1 MKQVEFRSVDTGE
14 VIFRGLSD
22 EENGTYYIYNA
33 VNPKVMFSLPMS
45 KQVEDDCDIVEINLD
60 TRLYELLV
68 AYRGVLVDL
77 LWLRNERNERDDFG
91 LQSVYIKEVVLLQG
105 KKNKINQEFSS
116 YWEDHEDDYE
126 YNRNILTDGTPLLFM
141 GNNLFGK
148 VRFSGSLV
156 EVTNKIVEMNKELQK
171 HNYWT
176 YTLTLAGDFENTD
189 VEVDFQGYIVRE
201 LEVAVAEKMNKDF
214 KSVASKLTD

>member
-1 MKQVEFRSVDTGE
+1 MKQVEFRSVDTEE

-22 EENGTYYIYNA
+22 KDTGTYYIYNA

-45 KQVEDDCDIVEINLD
+45 KQVEQDCNIVEITLEQ
-60 TRLYELLV
+60 RLYELLV

-91 LQSVYIKEVVLLQG
+91 SMGDYLKEVVALQG
-105 KKNKINQEFSS
+105 KKNKLNQEFSR
-116 YWEDHEDDYE
+116 YWEDREVDYE
-126 YNRNILTDGTPLLFM
+126 YNRNILTDGTTLLFM

-148 VRFSGSLV
+148 IRFSGSLL

-171 HNYWT
+171 NNYWT
-176 YTLTLAGDFENTD
+176 YTLALAGDFKNTD
-189 VEVDFQGYIVRE
+189 VEIDFQGYITKELE
-201 LEVAVAEKMNKDF
+201 LEVANKLNKDF
-214 KSVASKLTD
+214 KSVVSKLTD